1 MKAPNHY
8 NVGGNVGYLIVANNS
23 PFKNFTSSSN
33 QISAKNKD
41 GGNVGMLKIEFSTN
55 AFQID
60 FVSCDNTL
68 SNVPKKGL
76 LEGGI
81 KKIDFIK
88 KKKFLTNFKKKIKMK
103 EILDLLKVLFLNKL
117 SLKPNFFYI
126 FASKLNSFG

>member
-76 LEGGI
+76 LEGG
-81 KKIDFIK
+81 
-88 KKKFLTNFKKKIKMK
+88 
-103 EILDLLKVLFLNKL
+103 
-117 SLKPNFFYI
+117 
-126 FASKLNSFG
+126 